1 MADIVGVGYNC
12 IDRLC
17 TVEDYPKE
25 DGSTHILSIN
35 IQGGGAAATALVAA
49 SRLGKDV
56 CFIGNIGKDSVSK
69 EITDLLEKDGV
80 DTSKLIARDDAIGL
94 QSFVMINPA
103 NGSRTK
109 FPQKDTNPDIEWTR
123 DLKKTIGKAKAIHLD
138 GTNHANAMAAARIA
152 KEQGV
157 LVSLDG
163 ASLKE
168 PNEVNL
174 ELARLADILIMNYRY
189 PLRVTGKTDY
199 DEALLEIA
207 SWGTAKIVAGT
218 QGDKGCKAVI
228 DGHIEY
234 FPAYPVKAVDTT
246 GAGDVFH
253 GAFIA
258 GYLDGMDIRT
268 NFRFASAVAA
278 LKCTGVGGR
287 DPIPT
292 KEQALEFMKKN
303 EREMYRS

>member
-1 MADIVGVGYNC
+1 MGI
-12 IDRLC
+12 
-17 TVEDYPKE
+17 
-25 DGSTHILSIN
+25 
-35 IQGGGAAATALVAA
+35 
-49 SRLGKDV
+49 
-56 CFIGNIGKDSVSK
+56 
-69 EITDLLEKDGV
+69 
-80 DTSKLIARDDAIGL
+80 
-94 QSFVMINPA
+94 
-103 NGSRTK
+103 
-109 FPQKDTNPDIEWTR
+109 
-123 DLKKTIGKAKAIHLD
+123 
-138 GTNHANAMAAARIA
+138 
-152 KEQGV
+152 

-174 ELARLADILIMNYRY
+174 ELAKLADILIMNYRY

-199 DEALLEIA
+199 EEALLEIA

-278 LKCTGVGGR
+278 LKCTKLGGR
-287 DPIPT
+287 AGIPT
-292 KEQALEFMKKN
+292 KEEAVRFM
-303 EREMYRS
+303 ERMNKVMLRH